1 MDFTFKLSAIKMR
14 KDMHISVLN
23 NQSNT
28 YMQHAP
34 VVAPVVV
41 APVVVAPVVVAP
53 VVAPVV
59 VAPVVAPV
67 VATNNKL
74 PKKGF
79 NVVLSKIKQ

>member
-53 VVAPVV
+53 VV

>member
-59 VAPVVAPV
+59 
-67 VATNNKL
+67 ATNNKL

>member
-41 APVVVAPVVVAP
+41 APVVAPV